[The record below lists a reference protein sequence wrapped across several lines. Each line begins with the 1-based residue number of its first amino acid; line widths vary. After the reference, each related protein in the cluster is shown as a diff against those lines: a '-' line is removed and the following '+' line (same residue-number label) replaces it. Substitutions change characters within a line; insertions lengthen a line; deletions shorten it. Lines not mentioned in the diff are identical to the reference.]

1 MRDLIIIGAGPA
13 GLSAAVYAKRA
24 CMDVLVYE
32 KTGLCGGQ
40 IITTESVDNYLGLN
54 GVGGFEL
61 GNKFYEHASQQGVM
75 VEDGTVETIVDHG
88 THKEVKLED
97 GRVLESRA
105 VLVATGAFHKKLN
118 IPGEETYMGAGVS
131 YCATCDGAFYRGK
144 EVACVGGGNVALAEA
159 IYLSKLCKKVYLIHR
174 RDTFRAAKN
183 LQEQVFNQDN
193 IEILYDTQVQ
203 EICGSGTVETLK
215 LLCKEEQKEI
225 CVNGIFVAIGME
237 PGTGF
242 VRDLVACDE
251 QGYILAGE
259 DGCTSVEG
267 IYVAGDCRTKHLR
280 QVTTAVSDGANAI
293 ASVERYLI
301 KLEQSKH
308 VHTDADLQIN
318 RYQRQ
323 LMLPEI
329 GEQGQEKLKQARV
342 LIVGAGGLGSPV
354 AMYLTA
360 AGVGHLGIMDADK
373 VAVHNLQR
381 QILHDESRVHMN
393 KARSAQKTL
402 QVMNHET
409 TIQVYEEFLTPENAQ
424 LLASYDFVIDAVD
437 NYKTKF
443 LINDIC
449 VRMGKPFCHA
459 GVSGF
464 SGQAMTWIPNTEC
477 ACYRCIFG
485 EEPEDIEKPSSFGII
500 GPIPGILGSIQAL
513 EAIKYITGCGQLL
526 TNRMFVFDGLS
537 MKSRLVKLKKREGC
551 KA

>member
-1 MRDLIIIGAGPA
+1 M
-13 GLSAAVYAKRA
+13 
-24 CMDVLVYE
+24 
-32 KTGLCGGQ
+32 Q
-40 IITTESVDNYLGLN
+40 
-54 GVGGFEL
+54 
-61 GNKFYEHASQQGVM
+61 
-75 VEDGTVETIVDHG
+75 
-88 THKEVKLED
+88 
-97 GRVLESRA
+97 
-105 VLVATGAFHKKLN
+105 
-118 IPGEETYMGAGVS
+118 
-131 YCATCDGAFYRGK
+131 
-144 EVACVGGGNVALAEA
+144 
-159 IYLSKLCKKVYLIHR
+159 
-174 RDTFRAAKN
+174 
-183 LQEQVFNQDN
+183 
-193 IEILYDTQVQ
+193 
-203 EICGSGTVETLK
+203 
-215 LLCKEEQKEI
+215 
-225 CVNGIFVAIGME
+225 
-237 PGTGF
+237 
-242 VRDLVACDE
+242 
-251 QGYILAGE
+251 
-259 DGCTSVEG
+259 
-267 IYVAGDCRTKHLR
+267 
-280 QVTTAVSDGANAI
+280 
-293 ASVERYLI
+293 
-301 KLEQSKH
+301 
-308 VHTDADLQIN
+308 TDADLQIN

-329 GEQGQEKLKQARV
+329 GEQGQEKLKHARV

-409 TIQVYEEFLTPENAQ
+409 TIQVYEEFLTSENAQ

-464 SGQAMTWIPNTEC
+464 NGQAMTWIPNTEC

-485 EEPEDIEKPSSFGII
+485 EEPEDIEKPSDFGII